1 METPIKGFETD
12 LGKLPSLEITN
23 PTQPCHTE
31 VMLMI
36 VTTAFL
42 PSLPISI

>member
-1 METPIKGFETD
+1 MGTPTKDFETD

-23 PTQPCHTE
+23 PTQPYHTE

-42 PSLPISI
+42 LSLPISI